1 MFATVAIAVVILA
14 SAQFAQAQGLFRG
27 RFVCAGGSCASG
39 SCYQRAT
46 VYQSYQQ
53 TQTQTAAPVVRQRVG
68 FFGRIF
74 RGGCY
79 RSGAAYYE
87 NAYAEYNASV
97 PPCGNVE
104 YREEK
109 VCVPGGCEGEYLPTD
124 VEAPKPCAP
133 TLEQIEAPDPAPC
146 DPVKVEPC
154 EPVQTV
160 EPCEPVQT
168 VEPCAPVK
176 EETTTCEIGTFT
188 NADLQF
194 RSVGTCP
201 NGACPLRTATRATA
215 NVARNTVAAGVN
227 GFLAAVN
234 AVRAQYGL
242 RALAADTNLDATS
255 YRQVTFCASRQ
266 TLIHA
271 GNVAE
276 ILAQNNSGYNTAI
289 QQWLTSRMGH
299 RELLLNPNFT
309 RAGVAT
315 YKDGYGR
322 VWCAVQFR

>member
-1 MFATVAIAVVILA
+1 MNMKVKFIAVATLVVAIFAVVQ
-14 SAQFAQAQGLFRG
+14 SVQAQGLFRA

-39 SCYQRAT
+39 SCYQRTNACQ
-46 VYQSYQQ
+46 Y
-53 TQTQTAAPVVRQRVG
+53 QTAAPVVRQRVG

-74 RGGCY
+74 GGGCY
-79 RSGAAYYE
+79 QSGAAYYA

-133 TLEQIEAPDPAPC
+133 TLEQIESPAPC

-160 EPCEPVQT
+160 EPC
-168 VEPCAPVK
+168 APVK
-176 EETTTCEIGTFT
+176 ETATTCEFGSFT
-188 NADLQF
+188 NADLQYS
-194 RSVGTCP
+194 SVGTCP
-201 NGACPLRTATRATA
+201 NGACPLRTATRAAA
-215 NVARNTVAAGVN
+215 NVARGAVATSANAVG

-242 RALAADTNLDATS
+242 RALVADTNLDATS
-255 YRQVTFCASRQ
+255 YRQVAFCASRQ

-289 QQWLTSRMGH
+289 QQWLNSRMGH

>member
-1 MFATVAIAVVILA
+1 MKSKMFATVAIAVVILA

-27 RFVCAGGSCASG
+27 RFVCAGGSC
-39 SCYQRAT
+39 YQRAT
-46 VYQSYQQ
+46 VYQSYQ
-53 TQTQTAAPVVRQRVG
+53 QTQTAAPVVRQRVG

-74 RGGCY
+74 GGGCY
-79 RSGAAYYE
+79 QSGAAYYA

-133 TLEQIEAPDPAPC
+133 ALEQIEAPAPC
-146 DPVKVEPC
+146 DPVK
-154 EPVQTV
+154 V

-309 RAGVAT
+309 KAGVAT